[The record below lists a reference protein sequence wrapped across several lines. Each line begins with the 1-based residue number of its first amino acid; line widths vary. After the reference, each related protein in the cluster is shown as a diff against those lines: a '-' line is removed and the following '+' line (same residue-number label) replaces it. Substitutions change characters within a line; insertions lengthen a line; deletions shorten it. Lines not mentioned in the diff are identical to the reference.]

1 MDQFETNDP
10 DVLLGRVA
18 LGDEAAFA
26 RLYAQT
32 APRMLGAAMRLMR
45 QRDRAEDVVQ
55 DTYVTIWR
63 KAAQY
68 RPERGAALAWMSTIL
83 RHRALDLLRQTTKRP
98 TDDLDTAGE
107 IAVPALAGRV
117 MDLRA
122 LEACLGELEEPQR
135 RCIQMAFLDGYTHE
149 ELAHRLD
156 APIGTVKSWI
166 RRGLTRLK
174 GCLER

>member
-1 MDQFETNDP
+1 MSSRRDLRGFASNAAASWSTAALTLTPDPHSAAQVGNGPPETNDP
-10 DVLLGRVA
+10 DVLLGRVG

-107 IAVPALAGRV
+107 IACPPPPAA
-117 MDLRA
+117 
-122 LEACLGELEEPQR
+122 
-135 RCIQMAFLDGYTHE
+135 
-149 ELAHRLD
+149 
-156 APIGTVKSWI
+156 
-166 RRGLTRLK
+166 
-174 GCLER
+174 

>member
-1 MDQFETNDP
+1 MGQEDTEDL
-10 DVLLGRVA
+10 DVLLGRVG

-26 RLYAQT
+26 QLYAQT
-32 APRMLGAAMRLMR
+32 APRLYGAALRLMR

-83 RHRALDLLRQTTKRP
+83 RHRALDLLRQGATRP
-98 TDDLDTAGE
+98 TDDLDATTDIE
-107 IAVPALAGRV
+107 VPTLAGRI

-122 LEACLGELEEPQR
+122 LEACLGELDEKQR

-149 ELAHRLD
+149 ELARRLD

-166 RRGLTRLK
+166 RRGLARLK

>member
-1 MDQFETNDP
+1 MDQARSENP
-10 DVLLGRVA
+10 DILLARVA
-18 LGDEAAFA
+18 LGDADAFA
-26 RLYAQT
+26 RLYALT
-32 APRMLGAAMRLMR
+32 SPRMLGLALRLMR
-45 QRDRAEDVVQ
+45 ERDRAEDVVQ
-55 DTYVTIWR
+55 DTFVTVWR

-68 RPERGAALAWMSTIL
+68 RPERGAALAWMTTIL
-83 RHRALDLLRQTTKRP
+83 RHRALDLLRQAAARP
-98 TDDLDTAGE
+98 TDGLDLAGE

-117 MDLRA
+117 MDLRT
-122 LEACLGELEEPQR
+122 LQACLEELDAQQQ

-149 ELAHRLD
+149 ELALRLD